1 MQTLT
6 LKLEA
11 VMVLLVTFV
20 IAIVVMGSLNGLNAF
35 EPVVALVQALVA
47 FVLYRRWAT
56 PE

>member
-11 VMVLLVTFV
+11 VMVLLVTFL

-47 FVLYRRWAT
+47 FVLYQRWTT